1 MGRWKVSKSLVS
13 SIGGPEEITEESE
26 ETVPP
31 IDKEISYRTL
41 ATVMSG
47 YANAAKKMVPNI
59 PAGGGGFFLAAVG
72 LATGAY
78 GLYHSVVTGTGQ

>member
-13 SIGGPEEITEESE
+13 RSKGPEEITQESE
-26 ETVPP
+26 EAIPP